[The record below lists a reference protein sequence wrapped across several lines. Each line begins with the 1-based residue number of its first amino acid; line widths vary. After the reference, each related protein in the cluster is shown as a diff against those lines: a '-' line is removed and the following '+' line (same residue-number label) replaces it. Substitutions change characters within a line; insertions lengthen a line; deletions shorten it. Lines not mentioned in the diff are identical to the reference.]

1 LLIQN
6 GSFDCINDG
15 LKSIDVARDFRPMF
29 LGKHNQYLCFIEFSK
44 VGLVGLNIESGKE
57 KLHRTN
63 TEDDY

>member
-1 LLIQN
+1 ML
-6 GSFDCINDG
+6 
-15 LKSIDVARDFRPMF
+15 